1 MTADPRSAARGRR
14 VRRKHMPRPLLGRR
28 SWVVP
33 DGYLPSGEFDGF
45 SSHEAVCLLNAGE
58 VDARLELTVYLEDAD
73 PMTFVAGVPAQRTRH
88 VRIEQL
94 RDADDRSVPREKPF
108 ALIVRSDVPI
118 VVQYSRMDVSSP
130 RMALMT
136 TMAFPADSGSDAGFR
151 LSAAVRA
158 AVRPRWRSPNRSG

>member
-1 MTADPRSAARGRR
+1 
-14 VRRKHMPRPLLGRR
+14 MPRQLLGRR

-33 DGYLPSGEFDGF
+33 DGYLPSGEFDEF
-45 SSHEAVCLLNAGE
+45 SSHEAVCLLNTGE
-58 VDARLELTVYLEDAD
+58 VDARLEFTVYLEDAE

-88 VRIEQL
+88 VRVDRL
-94 RDADDRSVPREKPF
+94 RDADGRSVPRETPF
-108 ALIVRSDVPI
+108 ALTVRSDIPV

-151 LSAAVRA
+151 FSAAVQA
-158 AVRPRWRSPNRSG
+158 AVRSRWRSLWQSG